1 MQSSIS
7 LIQVG
12 VGFGLA
18 LIISIAA
25 YAVRS
30 LSRSGALAA
39 TLLGTAVF
47 GLGGLPWAALLLGFF
62 ISSSLLSR
70 LFRRRKQSVEEKFSK
85 GSRRDAAQV
94 AANGGLAG
102 LLAVAQ
108 AAFPHSPLPWLAA
121 AAALA
126 AANADTWATE
136 LGVLSPVKPRLITTG
151 KVVEM
156 GTSGGLSPLGTLAAA
171 GGAAF
176 IALLAV
182 LFPPAGLPLAPG
194 WVALLVTLGGLL
206 GSLVDSLLGATVQAI
221 YTCPQ
226 CAKETER
233 HPMHTCG
240 TPTLLLRGWRWLNN
254 DGVNAACTLSAA
266 AAVALSAGLLLPVM
280 VSPLDLPING
290 GGPMN
295 ITSPAFSDGASIPA
309 RFTCQG
315 ENLSPQL
322 DWSGVPSGARS
333 LALVVSDP
341 DAPGGTFIHW
351 VLYNLPPQ
359 TSGLPE
365 GVPASER
372 LSSGAAQ
379 GRNDFGRIGYGG
391 PCPPPGK
398 PHRYIFTLYAL
409 DLAPDLPAGL
419 NAARLNSLMRG
430 HILAQA
436 SLTGLYQR

>member
-18 LIISIAA
+18 LIISLAA

-94 AANGGLAG
+94 AANGGIAG
-102 LLAVAQ
+102 LLAVVQ

-156 GTSGGLSPLGTLAAA
+156 GTSGGLSLLGTLAAA

-182 LFPPAGLPLAPG
+182 LFPPAGMPLAPG

-233 HPMHTCG
+233 HPLHTCG
-240 TPTLLLRGWRWLNN
+240 TPTLPLRGWRWLNN

-266 AAVALSAGLLLPVM
+266 AAAALSAALLLPVM
-280 VSPLDLPING
+280 VSPLDLPVNG
-290 GGPMN
+290 GGQMN

-365 GVPASER
+365 GVPATER

>member
-18 LIISIAA
+18 LIISLAA

-62 ISSSLLSR
+62 MSSSLLSR

-94 AANGGLAG
+94 AANGGIAG
-102 LLAVAQ
+102 LLAVVQ
-108 AAFPHSPLPWLAA
+108 AVFPHSPLPWLAA

-156 GTSGGLSPLGTLAAA
+156 GTSGGLSLLGTLAAA

-182 LFPPAGLPLAPG
+182 LFPPAGMPLAPG

-233 HPMHTCG
+233 HPLHTCG
-240 TPTLLLRGWRWLNN
+240 TPTLPLRGWRWLNN

-266 AAVALSAGLLLPVM
+266 AAVALIAALLLPVM
-280 VSPLDLPING
+280 VSPLDLPVNG
-290 GGPMN
+290 GGQMN

-365 GVPASER
+365 GVPATER

>member
-1 MQSSIS
+1 
-7 LIQVG
+7 
-12 VGFGLA
+12 
-18 LIISIAA
+18 
-25 YAVRS
+25 
-30 LSRSGALAA
+30 
-39 TLLGTAVF
+39 
-47 GLGGLPWAALLLGFF
+47 
-62 ISSSLLSR
+62 
-70 LFRRRKQSVEEKFSK
+70 
-85 GSRRDAAQV
+85 
-94 AANGGLAG
+94 
-102 LLAVAQ
+102 
-108 AAFPHSPLPWLAA
+108 
-121 AAALA
+121 
-126 AANADTWATE
+126 
-136 LGVLSPVKPRLITTG
+136 
-151 KVVEM
+151 
-156 GTSGGLSPLGTLAAA
+156 
-171 GGAAF
+171 
-176 IALLAV
+176 
-182 LFPPAGLPLAPG
+182 
-194 WVALLVTLGGLL
+194 
-206 GSLVDSLLGATVQAI
+206 
-221 YTCPQ
+221 
-226 CAKETER
+226 
-233 HPMHTCG
+233 
-240 TPTLLLRGWRWLNN
+240 
-254 DGVNAACTLSAA
+254 
-266 AAVALSAGLLLPVM
+266 
-280 VSPLDLPING
+280 
-290 GGPMN
+290 MN